1 MSCILWKRWLRGVS
15 KAKAR
20 WPGSRGV
27 GGGISAKYLLTAL
40 TVLLH
45 LPTFVFGEN
54 IEPNLMKV
62 WFKRIEKAGSI
73 CWMGFE
79 VQALIFLHPAS
90 ASNFL
95 LAPSSPAANTETP
108 QETQGPDRHTETS
121 CGIFHTKT
129 LPWTRLTQYKGG
141 KGDKKLCIGSF
152 LELLAP
158 FSAPRINHCNAS
170 PLILLSEF
178 HLTDA
183 MEVESQTS
191 CYYAQY
197 VLIHIYTFLE
207 TEACIKICL
216 WRQNWFWNIPRCG
229 PWGLMACIVHI
240 FLSPVRMTILS
251 NARSLFWQLCD
262 GVCGICQ
269 TSVGWGFMFNPKTG
283 FLSRKRSS
291 LTIFY
296 SHPNVWDE
304 SRFSLH

>member
-1 MSCILWKRWLRGVS
+1 MQTFAGEDSLLQVAQFENPDSHLLSSRYQFTSRGFCNHAPQSLTPGLTQCQISDLHSALPTMVSRGKMSCILWKIWLRGVS

-79 VQALIFLHPAS
+79 VQALIFLHRAP

-95 LAPSSPAANTETP
+95 LAPSSSAANTETP

-129 LPWTRLTQYKGG
+129 LPWTRLPQYKGVKGG
-141 KGDKKLCIGSF
+141 KNYASDPSSNF
-152 LELLAP
+152 LL
-158 FSAPRINHCNAS
+158 H
-170 PLILLSEF
+170 
-178 HLTDA
+178 
-183 MEVESQTS
+183 
-191 CYYAQY
+191 
-197 VLIHIYTFLE
+197 FLH
-207 TEACIKICL
+207 
-216 WRQNWFWNIPRCG
+216 QG
-229 PWGLMACIVHI
+229 
-240 FLSPVRMTILS
+240 
-251 NARSLFWQLCD
+251 
-262 GVCGICQ
+262 
-269 TSVGWGFMFNPKTG
+269 
-283 FLSRKRSS
+283 
-291 LTIFY
+291 
-296 SHPNVWDE
+296 
-304 SRFSLH
+304 